1 VSAGYGTTTTRSY
14 MPGLFEALAKMPR
27 REPKRFFITVQGT
40 EHEVTLE
47 KFKWAQQY
55 GEENLM
61 LRGGE
66 IVLKPKPKPKTRY
79 SILKKASKGYT
90 FQDSDIHWPNAVV
103 EGGETWQIE
112 QE

>member
-14 MPGLFEALAKMPR
+14 MPGLFDALAKMPK

-47 KFKWAQQY
+47 KFKWAQHH
-55 GEENLM
+55 GEENLT
-61 LRGGE
+61 LRDGE
-66 IVLKPKPKPKTRY
+66 IVVKPTPKPKTQY
-79 SILKKASKGYT
+79 STLTKSSNGYF
-90 FQDSDIHWPNAVV
+90 FQDGDIHWPNNIG
-103 EGGETWQIE
+103 EGGVTWQIE